1 MKRRVP
7 REFLGA
13 FKAGHRRYARE
24 FIDDEF
30 SANLLAKVERGC
42 LEALEALKWVTRF
55 NNEHFKGVVMRDGT
69 DFYEDQ
75 ANPEQAR
82 LDLNNIRYARQMDAH
97 TRLAEWQVEGTVTE
111 DDVNAL
117 IDLKRE
123 FEKAKKQ

>member
-1 MKRRVP
+1 VP
-7 REFLGA
+7 KEFLGA

-30 SANLLAKVERGC
+30 SRSLLLKVEAGC
-42 LEALEALKWVTRF
+42 LASLEALKWLTRF
-55 NNEHFKGVVMRDGT
+55 NNEHFKAVVKRDGT

-75 ANPEQAR
+75 PDPEQAR

-97 TRLAEWQVEGTVTE
+97 TRLSDWQVEEVITE

-117 IDLKRE
+117 LDLKRE
-123 FEKAKKQ
+123 FEKANKQ